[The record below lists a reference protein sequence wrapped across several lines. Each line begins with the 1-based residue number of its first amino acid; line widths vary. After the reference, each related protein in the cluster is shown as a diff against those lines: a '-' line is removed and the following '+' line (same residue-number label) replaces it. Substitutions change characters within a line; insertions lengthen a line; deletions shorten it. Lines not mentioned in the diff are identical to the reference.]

1 MKNITEKDKI
11 ISEHELISLIINE
24 LYARNL
30 TDYVD
35 KIEIGNNLPVA
46 RYYNSSKILCFNYD
60 MMLSQIMF
68 NANKIHL
75 NSNLELIRYIN
86 LNILSTVLHEI
97 IHVAQEKEKN
107 DLVLLSE
114 EVETTLKE
122 QKKYDVTYYLTNPIE
137 RQAQISSLSYVV
149 MLNNELNNSTTIILL
164 KRRLAN
170 CIEFGYEK
178 ERYPIQIF
186 FQGTK
191 YFEEAINYSKTI
203 PRTFEERLEYG
214 CELSNIEFNKI
225 KELKL

>member
-1 MKNITEKDKI
+1 MKNIAEKDKI

-46 RYYNSSKILCFNYD
+46 RYYNSLKILCFNYD
-60 MMLSQIMF
+60 MMLLQIMF

-122 QKKYDVTYYLTNPIE
+122 QKKYDVIYYLTNPIE

-149 MLNNELNNSTTIILL
+149 MLDNELNNSTTIILL